1 MKWIVGSRVRALH
14 ATWAGQVVALLPQR
28 RLRVHTDD
36 GLELEVS
43 ASELVAEAPAQ
54 LPHAPTRS
62 KESHPASAAAR
73 SRGREGRAAAA
84 GPPEVLDLHLG
95 ELPERYQALAKRE
108 GALAAQLAYFDAQL
122 MAALDH
128 RARHGS
134 PQRLVVLHGRG
145 MGTLRAQ
152 LQQRLARRPEIAAV
166 EPDVSGRFGVGAALV
181 IRLR

>member
-54 LPHAPTRS
+54 LPLAPTRS
-62 KESHPASAAAR
+62 KESHHASSAPR
-73 SRGREGRAAAA
+73 SSGRGERAAA

-166 EPDVSGRFGVGAALV
+166 EPDVSGRFGIGAALV